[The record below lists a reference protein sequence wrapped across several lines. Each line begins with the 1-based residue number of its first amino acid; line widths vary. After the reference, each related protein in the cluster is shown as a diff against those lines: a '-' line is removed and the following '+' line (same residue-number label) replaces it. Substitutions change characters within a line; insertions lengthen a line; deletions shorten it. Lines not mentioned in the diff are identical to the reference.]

1 MRENFAK
8 WLTEEL
14 NHHNLSI
21 RELGR
26 RSNISHSW
34 IAKVAKGQEPDW
46 NFCAAIGPSLGFSP
60 VEMLLIA
67 GKLTSEDVT
76 KALPMLSAKE
86 VGTTEKVVSI
96 VRELPEKQ
104 KEALLLL
111 LNHRDLAAQRLS
123 ANSQHA

>member
-1 MRENFAK
+1 MADSFGE

-14 NHHNLSI
+14 NRRNWSI

-26 RSNISHSW
+26 RSDISHSW
-34 IAKVAKGQEPDW
+34 IAKVTKGQEPDW
-46 NFCAAIGPSLGFSP
+46 NFCAAIGPPLGFSP

-76 KALPMLSAKE
+76 KAFPMLSVKD
-86 VGTTEKVVSI
+86 VGTTEKVISV
-96 VRELPEKQ
+96 VRVLPEKQ

-111 LNHRDLAAQRLS
+111 LNHKDSSR
-123 ANSQHA
+123 